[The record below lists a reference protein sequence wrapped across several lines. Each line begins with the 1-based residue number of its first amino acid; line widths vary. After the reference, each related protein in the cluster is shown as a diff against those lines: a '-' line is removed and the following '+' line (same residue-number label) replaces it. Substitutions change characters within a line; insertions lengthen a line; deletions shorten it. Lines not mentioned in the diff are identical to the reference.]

1 MVQIKA
7 LCATAFFLRKL
18 EYLDAPNLD
27 IESIKYDAIF
37 DNVYRNIRQPKETG
51 GLGDKYPDRVF
62 DGLPYIY
69 VLLQDLGLKVKSKKS
84 FLKEMFEPYQWSE
97 YRGLV
102 QEWKGHEHAVNWKD
116 ERDDRAFPML
126 KGPDALRLCLP
137 HALGGIDH

>member
-1 MVQIKA
+1 MEKPFRLNRLTVSSDPQSLSAKNSAFPGAHSPIYAVVMVQIKA

-84 FLKEMFEPYQWSE
+84 FLKEMFEPYQ
-97 YRGLV
+97 
-102 QEWKGHEHAVNWKD
+102 
-116 ERDDRAFPML
+116 
-126 KGPDALRLCLP
+126 
-137 HALGGIDH
+137 